1 MQSMTALAI
10 AAALVSSA
18 VASTDPVLIEKA
30 AFARALEVPGAR
42 LVMEGAG
49 LFRWKYLV
57 KVYAAAHY
65 VGEDSKGLGP
75 DADIPRRLE
84 IAYFVG
90 ISGKDFG
97 LAAEELLG
105 DALTPERLSP
115 LRERLAQL
123 HGAYVDVKSGDRY
136 ALTYV
141 PNRGT
146 ELALNGRPLAL
157 IEGADFARAY
167 FGIWIG
173 RKPIDVGLRDAL
185 LPAKGKGETP

>member
-1 MQSMTALAI
+1 MTALAI
-10 AAALVSSA
+10 ASALVVSLA
-18 VASTDPVLIEKA
+18 ASTDSIVIEKTS
-30 AFARALEVPGAR
+30 FSKALEVPGAR
-42 LVMEGAG
+42 LALEGAG
-49 LFRWKYLV
+49 LFRWKYFL

-65 VGEDSKGLGP
+65 VGEDAKRQGA
-75 DADIPRRLE
+75 DADADVPRRLE

-97 LAAEELLG
+97 KAAEELLA
-105 DALTPERLSP
+105 DALSPEQLAP
-115 LRERLAQL
+115 LRERLGQL
-123 HGAYVDVKSGDRY
+123 HRAYVDVKSGDRY

-146 ELALNGRPLAL
+146 ELSLNGHPLAL

-173 RKPIDVGLRDAL
+173 RKPIDAGLRDAL
-185 LPAKGKGETP
+185 LPGKGQG

>member
-1 MQSMTALAI
+1 MTALAI
-10 AAALVSSA
+10 ASALAFSVA
-18 VASTDPVLIEKA
+18 ASTDPIVIEKA
-30 AFARALEVPGAR
+30 SFSRTLDVDGAR
-42 LVMEGAG
+42 LVLEGAG
-49 LFRWKYLV
+49 LFRWKYFL

-65 VGEDSKGLGP
+65 VGEGAKGL
-75 DADIPRRLE
+75 DADADVPRRLE

-105 DALTPERLSP
+105 DALTPQQLAP
-115 LRERLAQL
+115 LRERLGQL
-123 HGAYVDVKSGDRY
+123 HRAYVDVKSGDRY

-146 ELALNGRPLAL
+146 ELSLNGRPLAL
-157 IEGADFARAY
+157 VEGADFARAY

-173 RKPIDVGLRDAL
+173 RRPIDVGLRNAL
-185 LPAKGKGETP
+185 LPRKGAGNPT